1 MPNLASLLKSE
12 ISRLARKEIRQEVAP
27 LKRAATSLRSEVA
40 ALKKQV
46 RALQQELKNASRAT
60 RANPADEKG
69 DGSKVSRF
77 SASRL
82 KTHRAKTGLSAKDYA
97 ALIGTTPLSVYKWE
111 SGRAT
116 PRPNMTS
123 KISAVLGL
131 GKREAARRLEA
142 IRGP

>member
-12 ISRLARKEIRQEVAP
+12 ISRLARKEIRQEVEP
-27 LKRAATSLRSEVA
+27 LKRSATGLRSEVA
-40 ALKKQV
+40 ALKRQV
-46 RALQQELKNASRAT
+46 RALQQELKSALRAT
-60 RANPADEKG
+60 RQKPAEKKG
-69 DGSKVSRF
+69 DDSNISRF

-97 ALIGTTPLSVYKWE
+97 ALIGTTQLSVYKWE

-116 PRPNMTS
+116 PRPDMTS
-123 KISAVLGL
+123 KIFEVLGL

-142 IRGP
+142 IRGL